1 MPRRIPFARP
11 ACHRRAGLAAVEF
24 VMALTVVLFMLVAL
38 LWVGRVAEHRA
49 AATVQARHQA
59 WRNRADARPRS
70 FDFTDIDGGRVTGVA
85 ELPVEVSPLLDGLI
99 LPRAEVAV
107 IGGSWDH
114 RAERLE
120 RSPNRRLYPV
130 LLRTA
135 VQGELADIT
144 DVDGLLR
151 TLVDSLKGSPESD
164 READSFIE
172 DADGAGKQIDAAK
185 QQRERDKQA
194 AQEARRREFE
204 TLLQQIATARQNE
217 QAAATRIDGEIRDL
231 QRDAT
236 EHAGRE
242 PKDDAHRR
250 EAERLRKEIE
260 DRRTEREKIDG
271 RLRELDLIETKTRN
285 QARQ

>member
-1 MPRRIPFARP
+1 MPRSAAPVTP
-11 ACHRRAGLAAVEF
+11 AGRRRAGLAAVEF

-49 AATVQARHQA
+49 AATIQARHQA
-59 WRNRADARPRS
+59 WRSRVDARPRS
-70 FDFTDIDGGRVTGVA
+70 FDFTDIDGGLVTGSA
-85 ELPVEVSPLLDGLI
+85 ELPVRVSPLLDGLI

-135 VQGELADIT
+135 AAGELADLA

-151 TLVDSLKGSPESD
+151 ALVDALRGDPESD
-164 READSFIE
+164 READSFLE
-172 DADGAGKQIDAAK
+172 DADGARQQIDAAK
-185 QQRERDKQA
+185 QQRERDMQA
-194 AQEARRREFE
+194 AKEVRRREFE
-204 TLLQQIATARQNE
+204 TLLGEIAAARKTE
-217 QAAATRIDGEIRDL
+217 QAAATRIDGEIADL
-231 QRDAT
+231 QRQAK

-242 PKDDAHRR
+242 PKDEAHRR
-250 EAERLRKEIE
+250 EAERLRKEID
-260 DRRTEREKIDG
+260 DRRIERGKIDG
-271 RLRELDLIETKTRN
+271 RLRDLDLLETKTRR
-285 QARQ
+285 QAAE

>member
-1 MPRRIPFARP
+1 MPSSVAVVTP
-11 ACHRRAGLAAVEF
+11 ACRRRAGLAAVEF

-59 WRNRADARPRS
+59 WRNRVDARPRS
-70 FDFTDIDGGRVTGVA
+70 FDFTDIDGGRVTGAA
-85 ELPVEVSPLLDGLI
+85 ELPVRVSPLLDGLI

-135 VQGELADIT
+135 VAGELADIT

-151 TLVDSLKGSPESD
+151 ALVDGLRGDPESD
-164 READSFIE
+164 READSFLE
-172 DADGAGKQIDAAK
+172 DADGARQQIDAAK
-185 QQRERDKQA
+185 QQRERELQA
-194 AQEARRREFE
+194 AKDARRREFE
-204 TLLQQIATARQNE
+204 TLLGQIDTARKTE
-217 QAAATRIDGEIRDL
+217 QAAATRIDGEIADL
-231 QRDAT
+231 QRQAT

-242 PKDDAHRR
+242 PKDEAHRR
-250 EAERLRKEIE
+250 EGERLRKAIE
-260 DRRTEREKIDG
+260 DRRIERGKIDG
-271 RLRELDLIETKTRN
+271 RLRDLDALETRTRR
-285 QARQ
+285 QAAE